1 MSKFEIEPNEIR
13 RIHKHGNLAIFVGA
27 GVSSGCGLPNWK
39 DLIDSIAERIWKYKK
54 PTISKKAID
63 FIKTQSITD
72 IARLARNEVGSDLNR
87 IIAETLYI
95 DKEIKISDTILSIV
109 NSGIRH
115 ICTLNYDD
123 LIEEGFGLEMRN
135 YQSVVNGEN
144 FNIHNP
150 SPIIYHPH
158 GYLPRWGNHNE
169 YKEHCVVLSD
179 DDYNTM
185 YSNPL
190 SWANTIQTS
199 LLVTKSVL
207 FVGMSMQDP
216 NLKRLLKLTKS
227 IGCNHNHYAI
237 LPSPH
242 LTLRGLEPNS
252 NNQIKQTI
260 SCDMLSSN
268 VKIHW
273 INNYNEIPEYIKNIT
288 QEK

>member
-1 MSKFEIEPNEIR
+1 MSELEIKPSEIAK
-13 RIHKHGNLAIFVGA
+13 IHKHGNLAIFVGA
-27 GVSSGCGLPNWK
+27 GVSTGCGLPNWK

-54 PTISKKAID
+54 PTISKKTIE
-63 FIKTQSITD
+63 FIKAQSLTD
-72 IARLARNEVGSDLNR
+72 IARLARNEVGQDLNK
-87 IIAETLYI
+87 IIAKSLYT
-95 DKEIKISDTILSIV
+95 DKKIKISDTILSIV
-109 NSGIRH
+109 NANVRH

-123 LIEEGFGLEMRN
+123 LIEEGFGLEMKN
-135 YQSVVNGEN
+135 YQSVVNGEK
-144 FNIHNP
+144 FNINNS

-158 GYLPRWGNHNE
+158 GYLPRWGVHDE
-169 YKEHCVVLSD
+169 YKEHHIVLSD

-199 LLVTKSVL
+199 LLVTKSAL

-242 LTLRGLEPNS
+242 LNLKNLKANS
-252 NNQIKQTI
+252 NSQIKQTI
-260 SCDMLSSN
+260 SLDMLASN

-273 INNYNEIPEYIKNIT
+273 INDYNEIPDYIKNIT
-288 QEK
+288 Q